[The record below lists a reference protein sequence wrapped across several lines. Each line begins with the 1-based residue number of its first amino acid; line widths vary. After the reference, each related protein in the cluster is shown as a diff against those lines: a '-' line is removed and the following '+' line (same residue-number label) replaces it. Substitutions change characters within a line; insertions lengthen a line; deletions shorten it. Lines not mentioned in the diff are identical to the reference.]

1 MNADTTAN
9 LRDTLSLEEANAFYA
24 RLAEIVEEFRFGR
37 ALFVCL
43 LAHRIHLQI
52 VESDPAIGAGLM
64 ELALSNLHGMKKQ

>member
-9 LRDTLSLEEANAFYA
+9 LRDTLSAEEANAFYA
-24 RLAEIVEEFRFGR
+24 RLSDLAEEFRFGR

-43 LAHRIHLQI
+43 LAHCIHMQI
-52 VESDPAIGAGLM
+52 VESDPAIGDGLM